1 MRLRRASGLVISLA
15 LLGAPATVAQAPAEP
30 PAAAK
35 PAKKATPPKAAKAA
49 KPATP
54 KAPKATAKAA
64 KLPQKPVT
72 PPPPAP
78 TEAAVDTAAVDTT
91 AVAVDATTTM
101 TAAPAT
107 TTPATPTTTP
117 ATPATTTA
125 TGDTATAVEAPTP
138 PAPAVPDA
146 PAAPPAERRLVA
158 VLDLKGGE
166 GAAAQ
171 AGALTTMLTAEVS
184 ANDGYRAVSR
194 NELQALLAHQST
206 AQLVGC
212 DEPRCMADVAHLV
225 NADFVVSG
233 SVEKL
238 EGATVVGL
246 TLMDAGSDAGGATI
260 VSRQKAAWR
269 GSDDELLL
277 VMRPLVQRLFD
288 AANAHTHVGA
298 VEVFVPEGAHLVL
311 NDKDLGTAPVTAIR
325 DLPTG
330 VHRLQIAKDG
340 YSNEVVDLVVSRNE
354 TTIVRVD
361 LEEIPLLEQPWFWA
375 TAGGV
380 ALVAAGTAA
389 GITTYALVTATPPP
403 SRVVL
408 GVK

>member
-1 MRLRRASGLVISLA
+1 MRLRRAAGLVISLS
-15 LLGAPATVAQAPAEP
+15 LLGPAALAQAPAEA
-30 PAAAK
+30 PAAKAPKK
-35 PAKKATPPKAAKAA
+35 PAPKAAKPGA
-49 KPATP
+49 P
-54 KAPKATAKAA
+54 KAPKPAATLA
-64 KLPQKPVT
+64 KPVT
-72 PPPPAP
+72 PPPATTEPPA
-78 TEAAVDTAAVDTT
+78 AAVDAA
-91 AVAVDATTTM
+91 AVAVDATA
-101 TAAPAT
+101 AAPAT
-107 TTPATPTTTP
+107 TTPAPTAAPTSAATAPVATTTP
-117 ATPATTTA
+117 AAATPAAA
-125 TGDTATAVEAPTP
+125 TPTEAPTP
-138 PAPAVPDA
+138 ATPTVPDA
-146 PAAPPAERRLVA
+146 PAAPAPERRLVA

-184 ANDGYRAVSR
+184 AQDGYRAVSR

-246 TLMDAGSDAGGATI
+246 TLMHAGGDGADGSGGATI
-260 VSRQKAAWR
+260 VGRQETAWR

-340 YSNEVVDLVVSRNE
+340 YANEVVDLVVSRNE

-408 GVK
+408 GVKE

>member
-1 MRLRRASGLVISLA
+1 MLLCRASGLVLSLA
-15 LLGAPATVAQAPAEP
+15 LLSAPALAQAPANTP
-30 PAAAK
+30 TTKPAAMKAV
-35 PAKKATPPKAAKAA
+35 PAKV
-49 KPATP
+49 KPT
-54 KAPKATAKAA
+54 AP
-64 KLPQKPVT
+64 KLPQTTKATKQPREAVT
-72 PPPPAP
+72 PPPA
-78 TEAAVDTAAVDTT
+78 TTAEATPAVDAS
-91 AVAVDATTTM
+91 AVAVDATP
-101 TAAPAT
+101 AAPVP
-107 TTPATPTTTP
+107 TTPAAPTTPAP
-117 ATPATTTA
+117 ATPA
-125 TGDTATAVEAPTP
+125 AVVDA
-138 PAPAVPDA
+138 A
-146 PAAPPAERRLVA
+146 PAAEATAPVAPTVPEAPAPPPVERRLVA

-184 ANDGYRAVSR
+184 AHDGYRAVSR

-225 NADFVVSG
+225 NADYVVSG

-246 TLMDAGSDAGGATI
+246 TLMHAGGDAPDGSGGATI
-260 VSRQKAAWR
+260 VGRQKAAWR

-277 VMRPLVQRLFD
+277 VMRPMVQRLFD

-298 VEVFVPEGAHLVL
+298 VEVFVPEGARLVL
-311 NDKDLGTAPVTAIR
+311 NDKDLGTAPVNAIR

-340 YSNEVVDLVVSRNE
+340 YANEIVDLVVSRNE

-408 GVK
+408 GVKD

>member
-1 MRLRRASGLVISLA
+1 MRLRRASSLVISLA
-15 LLGAPATVAQAPAEP
+15 LLGAPVALAQAPEA
-30 PAAAK
+30 PA
-35 PAKKATPPKAAKAA
+35 PTKKAAPKTP

-54 KAPKATAKAA
+54 KPPKAPKPTKPPKAPKTAAATTATA
-64 KLPQKPVT
+64 T
-72 PPPPAP
+72 
-78 TEAAVDTAAVDTT
+78 TETTDAAVPDTG
-91 AVAVDATTTM
+91 AVAVDAT
-101 TAAPAT
+101 AAT
-107 TTPATPTTTP
+107 TTPTTAPAPTAEP
-117 ATPATTTA
+117 AVADATPAAA
-125 TGDTATAVEAPTP
+125 TPAEA
-138 PAPAVPDA
+138 PAPAPPTVPDA
-146 PAAPPAERRLVA
+146 PAAPPAARRLVA

-184 ANDGYRAVSR
+184 AHDGYRAVSR

-225 NADFVVSG
+225 NADYVVSG

-238 EGATVVGL
+238 EGATVIGL
-246 TLMDAGSDAGGATI
+246 TLMHAGGDSEGATI
-260 VSRQKAAWR
+260 VGRQKAAWR

-288 AANAHTHVGA
+288 ASNAHTHVGA
-298 VEVFVPEGAHLVL
+298 VEVFVPEGARLVL

-340 YSNEVVDLVVSRNE
+340 YSNEDIDLVVSRNE

-375 TAGGV
+375 AAGGV

-389 GITTYALVTATPPP
+389 GITTYTLVTATPPP

-408 GVK
+408 GVKE